1 MSDNRLLRIKNMKGK
16 LCFFVL
22 KSAIQ
27 RGPRANL
34 AWLRYVLVFA
44 FESGQTANL
53 ERVGSI
59 LLFANQSG
67 PRAILERLGCV
78 LLFANQ
84 GGPRAKLKRLGS
96 VRMFATK
103 SRPKGNI
110 CVGVFFR
117 RTRGNFLQMKTILR
131 SNHVLCFVLKKVETE
146 YFYQATTKGSPPPH
160 SLI

>member
-110 CVGVFFR
+110 CVGGFFSENSR
-117 RTRGNFLQMKTILR
+117 KLFTNENHIEIKSRFMLCLEKGRNRIFLPGDNER
-131 SNHVLCFVLKKVETE
+131 FS
-146 YFYQATTKGSPPPH
+146 TTT
-160 SLI
+160 

>member
-84 GGPRAKLKRLGS
+84 GGPRANLKRLGC

-110 CVGVFFR
+110 YVGVFFFGELAETFYKWKPYWDQITFYALSWKRSKQNIFTR
-117 RTRGNFLQMKTILR
+117 RQRK
-131 SNHVLCFVLKKVETE
+131 VLHHHI
-146 YFYQATTKGSPPPH
+146 A
-160 SLI
+160 

>member
-1 MSDNRLLRIKNMKGK
+1 MTLVVSLIKTRQSDNERQPTTQDKEYERQVMF
-16 LCFFVL
+16 LCS
-22 KSAIQ
+22 KAIQ

-34 AWLRYVLVFA
+34 ARLRYVLVFA

-84 GGPRAKLKRLGS
+84 GGPRANLKRLGC

-110 CVGVFFR
+110 CVGFFFR
-117 RTRGNFLQMKTILR
+117 RTRGNFLQMKTCL
-131 SNHVLCFVLKKVETE
+131 LYT
-146 YFYQATTKGSPPPH
+146 SPSPRD
-160 SLI
+160 